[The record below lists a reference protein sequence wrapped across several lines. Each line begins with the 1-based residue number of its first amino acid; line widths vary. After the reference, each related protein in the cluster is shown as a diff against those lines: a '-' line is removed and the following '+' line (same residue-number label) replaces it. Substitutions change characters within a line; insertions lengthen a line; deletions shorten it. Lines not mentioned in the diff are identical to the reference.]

1 MFPKYSVLNYLENKF
16 NYPFNPDEFYIVSVQ
31 HLLESTGS
39 MFESFIEIGFIPS
52 HIYLTGKIYSTH
64 QETEDKLKELGIN
77 IIESSFPKKPGYYS
91 ESLISDIYRMWEGL
105 SKQLK
110 PNSKIIILD
119 DGGYTLVNI
128 PKNIM
133 ENHSIYGIEQ
143 TTSGINMIK
152 AKKNFPIIHLAESAA
167 KVIIEPPMI
176 SEAVKI
182 QLGEIIENIKP
193 GRIGIIGYGHIG
205 EAITKKLKE
214 NYSITVYDN
223 KKKLKKENLP
233 ENVSLCQSLEELYDL
248 SDVIIGAT
256 GKDIS
261 DMNWLENSKG
271 NKMLISVSSGDV
283 EFNTLLRNC
292 TPYMIGEF
300 TDPLQIISLKTKQN
314 HSLKILRGGM
324 VANFTGSRH
333 SSPGNSIQMTRGLLF
348 SAVIQIIRDHE
359 NLFTEDNP
367 IMLDPQFQKEIVD
380 VWIKDQ
386 PDKRSDY
393 SEEILQGFNNINW
406 IETHSN

>member
-1 MFPKYSVLNYLENKF
+1 VLSHLEKNI
-16 NYPFNPDEFYIVSVQ
+16 NYPFHPEDFYIVSVQ

-39 MFESFIEIGFIPS
+39 MFESFIKIGFIPS

-64 QETEDKLKELGIN
+64 KETQDKLKELGIN
-77 IIESSFPKKPGYYS
+77 VIESSFPKKLGYYS
-91 ESLISDIYRMWEGL
+91 ESLVSDIYRMWEEL
-105 SKQLK
+105 SKELK

-128 PKNIM
+128 PQSIL

-182 QLGEIIENIKP
+182 QLGEIIDEIKP
-193 GRIGIIGYGHIG
+193 ERIGIIGYGHIG
-205 EAITKKLKE
+205 EAITKKFRK
-214 NYSITVYDN
+214 NYAISVYDN
-223 KKKLKKENLP
+223 NKKLKRDDVP
-233 ENVSLCQSLEELYDL
+233 EGVTFCESSDELYHS
-248 SDVIIGAT
+248 SDIIVGAT

-261 DMNWLENSKG
+261 QMSWLENSTGDKI
-271 NKMLISVSSGDV
+271 LISVSSGDV
-283 EFNTLLRNC
+283 EFNTLLRKSK
-292 TPYMIGEF
+292 PYLTEEI
-300 TDPLQIISLKTKQN
+300 TDPLQVISLKTRQN

-333 SSPGNSIQMTRGLLF
+333 SSPGDSIQMTRGLLF
-348 SAVIQIIRDHE
+348 SAVMQILRDHRH
-359 NLFTEDNP
+359 LFTNDNP
-367 IMLDPQFQKEIVD
+367 IMLDPYLQKEVVGI
-380 VWIKDQ
+380 WFEDQ
-386 PDKRSDY
+386 PQRKTDY
-393 SEEILQGFNNINW
+393 SEEILLGFEDIDW
-406 IETHSN
+406 IKDHSN